1 MKSNVLKASL
11 ALLLAFTTLPISAQ
25 SEFYVS
31 PEGKADG
38 DGSARNPFNRIPA
51 ALEKARTEKGEIVI
65 YLREGK
71 YILDKPVVFHFAGWE
86 RHPAII
92 RKSLSWRT
100 GRPLRGNTFEPAM
113 GTL

>member
-38 DGSARNPFNRIPA
+38 DGSAGIHSTIFRRLWKKPGRKRVKLSFICGKGSIFSTNRSFS
-51 ALEKARTEKGEIVI
+51 
-65 YLREGK
+65 LR
-71 YILDKPVVFHFAGWE
+71 
-86 RHPAII
+86 R
-92 RKSLSWRT
+92 
-100 GRPLRGNTFEPAM
+100 M
-113 GTL
+113 GTTLGNYP